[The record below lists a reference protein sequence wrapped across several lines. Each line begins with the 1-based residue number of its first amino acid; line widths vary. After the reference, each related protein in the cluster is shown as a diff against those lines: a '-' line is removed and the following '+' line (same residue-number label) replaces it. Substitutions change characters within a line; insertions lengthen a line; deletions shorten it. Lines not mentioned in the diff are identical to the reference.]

1 MPLPD
6 HYIDRL
12 KAEIAKYRSML
23 EPLETGRLRIGERRG
38 SEPWRD
44 ITQARV
50 TDLKRSIAVLQSIV
64 DKRDA

>member
-6 HYIDRL
+6 HYIDQL
-12 KAEIAKYRSML
+12 KAEIAKHRSML

-38 SEPWRD
+38 NEPWRD

-50 TDLKRSIAVLQSIV
+50 TDLKRSIAVLQAIV
-64 DKRDA
+64 DKRAA